1 MTRRNAL
8 DRLRNNPQ
16 APISSIPLAQRR
28 KRSNRSWDQ
37 VHRGI
42 SYFIPTSLNEQAK
55 DLRASILSLAQ
66 NHITNTSNIAAALIA
81 FSLTHVR
88 QGKLVVEPHPNAD
101 RRKMALIWEE
111 VNERPQ
117 KIPQPIKRVVKE
129 KTKELYLNYRWGRD
143 VDTQIKGL
151 AGDTISPGEVVVFLL
166 SYALAAYKRGRLM
179 LKEEAAVVTQ
189 KVRSTW

>member
-16 APISSIPLAQRR
+16 DPISSIPIAREQ

-55 DLRASILSLAQ
+55 DIRAAILALAQ
-66 NHITNTSNIAAALIA
+66 NHITNTSDIAAALIA
-81 FSLTHVR
+81 FSLMHVR
-88 QGKLVVEPHPNAD
+88 QGKLVVEARPNAN

-111 VNERPQ
+111 GKERPQ
-117 KIPQPIKRVVKE
+117 KIPQPIKRIVKD
-129 KTKELYLNYRWGRD
+129 KTKDMYLNYRWGRD
-143 VDTQIKGL
+143 VDTQIKEL
-151 AGDTISPGEVVVFLL
+151 AGDAISPGEVVVFLL
-166 SYALAAYKRGRLM
+166 KYSLAAYKRGRLM
-179 LKEEAAVVTQ
+179 LKEEQAVVTQ
-189 KVRSTW
+189 K

>member
-16 APISSIPLAQRR
+16 DPISFIPLAQRR

-55 DLRASILSLAQ
+55 DIRADILALAQ

-88 QGKLVVEPHPNAD
+88 QGKLVVEARTNAN

-111 VNERPQ
+111 MNERPQ
-117 KIPQPIKRVVKE
+117 KIPQPLKRVVKD
-129 KTKELYLNYRWGRD
+129 KTKDMYLNYRWGRD
-143 VDTQIKGL
+143 MDTEIKSL
-151 AGDTISPGEVVVFLL
+151 AGDAISPGEVVVFLL
-166 SYALAAYKRGRLM
+166 NYALAAYKGGRLM
-179 LKEEAAVVTQ
+179 LKEDVAVLTKKVTP
-189 KVRSTW
+189 TW